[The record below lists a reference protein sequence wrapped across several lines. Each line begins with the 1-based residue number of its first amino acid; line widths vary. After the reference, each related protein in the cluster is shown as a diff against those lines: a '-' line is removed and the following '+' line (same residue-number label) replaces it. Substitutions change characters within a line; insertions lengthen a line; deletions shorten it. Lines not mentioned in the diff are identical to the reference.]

1 MIAEGLIAAL
11 CRRNTFEC
19 NVVPRLSV
27 ALAGDSEQSL
37 TCRCDIVVKPIDPFG
52 YHMVGCKVGANA
64 IRLHDEV
71 VFTLANLFR
80 SIGIEPVVE
89 PVRLFDA
96 DPDLDDRRRPD
107 ILIRNP
113 RGFDRQVILDVA
125 VTGADLFGRVT
136 HDDPY
141 KPLEDTNKRL
151 INICASPTRMDY
163 SLFLLCFLIQVKC
176 MEKLNALL
184 RIKFDYS

>member
-1 MIAEGLIAAL
+1 MRQAL
-11 CRRNTFEC
+11 SLLFTEISAKKQDQKISYNATKS
-19 NVVPRLSV
+19 LSV
-27 ALAGDSEQSL
+27 ALAGDSDQSL
-37 TCRCDIVVKPIDPFG
+37 PCRCDRVVKPIDPFG

-80 SIGIEPVVE
+80 SIGIEPMVE

-113 RGFDRQVILDVA
+113 RGFDRQVTLDES
-125 VTGADLFGRVT
+125 DLMIS
-136 HDDPY
+136 
-141 KPLEDTNKRL
+141 N
-151 INICASPTRMDY
+151 
-163 SLFLLCFLIQVKC
+163 
-176 MEKLNALL
+176 
-184 RIKFDYS
+184 

>member
-1 MIAEGLIAAL
+1 MVIPEYQSVDAQKWEKEVMLP
-11 CRRNTFEC
+11 TFQC
-19 NVVPRLSV
+19 NIVPRLSV

-37 TCRCDIVVKPIDPFG
+37 TCRCDRVVKPIDPFG

-64 IRLHDEV
+64 IRLHDDEV

-89 PVRLFDA
+89 LVRLFDA

-113 RGFDRQVILDVA
+113 L
-125 VTGADLFGRVT
+125 GRT
-136 HDDPY
+136 P
-141 KPLEDTNKRL
+141 PPPNP
-151 INICASPTRMDY
+151 II
-163 SLFLLCFLIQVKC
+163 
-176 MEKLNALL
+176 
-184 RIKFDYS
+184 

>member
-1 MIAEGLIAAL
+1 MSNDEFAAAV

-19 NVVPRLSV
+19 NIVPTLSV
-27 ALAGDSEQSL
+27 ALAGD
-37 TCRCDIVVKPIDPFG
+37 CDSS
-52 YHMVGCKVGANA
+52 AWWS
-64 IRLHDEV
+64 R
-71 VFTLANLFR
+71 LANLFR

-125 VTGADLFGRVT
+125 VTGVDMFVRVAY
-136 HDDPY
+136 DDTY
-141 KPLEDTNKRL
+141 KPLEDRCKQKINKCLRVANQSGLQLIPAVFSHKGQMHGEVKRFIKDQTRL
-151 INICASPTRMDY
+151 QLTYIHRGGAQI
-163 SLFLLCFLIQVKC
+163 F
-176 MEKLNALL
+176 
-184 RIKFDYS
+184 